1 MIVTLEA
8 IWAIGLEKSY
18 GDARVL
24 DGVDLRIP
32 TGTIYALLGPNGAG
46 KTTTVRILS
55 TLLQPDAGQVFVA
68 GFDVIRDRAEVR
80 RRISLVSQD
89 VALDELQ
96 TGRENLIMVGRLAGQ
111 RQSAARERAEELL
124 ETFDLVDAS
133 DRRVATYSGGMR
145 RRVDVAA
152 SLMAKPHV
160 LFLDEPTT
168 GLDLRSRQSMWSTIR
183 DHAAAGV
190 TVFLTTQYLEE
201 ADQLADQVAVMTDGR
216 IVAQGSPAELK
227 QRIAGHRL
235 DVTFVNATEYESA
248 VHLLDGRV
256 LRTDPM
262 RMSLSI
268 GTDGTA
274 EQVRRFLD
282 DLDPDRTAIGSFAV
296 HSSTLDDVFLAL
308 TEKAYV

>member
-1 MIVTLEA
+1 MTVTLEG

-55 TLLQPDAGQVFVA
+55 TLLQADAGQAFVA

-80 RRISLVSQD
+80 RRITLVSQD
-89 VALDELQ
+89 VALDDLQ

-111 RQSAARERAEELL
+111 RRSAAREQAEGLL
-124 ETFDLVDAS
+124 ETFDLVDAG

-152 SLMAKPHV
+152 SLMAKPEV

-168 GLDLRSRQSMWSTIR
+168 GLDLRSRQAMWSTIR
-183 DHAAAGV
+183 GLAASGV

-216 IVAQGSPAELK
+216 IVARGSPAELK

-235 DVTFVNATEYESA
+235 DVTFVNAMEYESA

-268 GTDGTA
+268 GTQGTA
-274 EQVRRFLD
+274 EQVRRVLD

-308 TEKAYV
+308 TEKAHV